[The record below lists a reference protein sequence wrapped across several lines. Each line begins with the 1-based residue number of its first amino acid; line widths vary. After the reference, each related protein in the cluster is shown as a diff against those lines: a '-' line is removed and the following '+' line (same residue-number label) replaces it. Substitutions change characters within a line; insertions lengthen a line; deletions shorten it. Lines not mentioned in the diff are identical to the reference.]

1 MIATWLGAGTLLVL
15 QPYVHLDPELL
26 MLTQFGPTI
35 GVLAAIGLL
44 AKDSQQGTK
53 NALVRAGVGAGIV
66 VALFGVCAAA
76 LALAGQ
82 PLHLAIPEQFWLIAP
97 LQLIGACGEEL
108 GWRTFLQRHLQ
119 TRFSMI
125 VSAVIVG
132 VLWSTWHIQYYAFG
146 PAFFLSFV
154 TMSVAVSLIMA
165 VLVRGTSR
173 RGSLLVAG
181 VFHWLLNL
189 GILILLNFE
198 QGGLRNMLILAASSV
213 VIAAVVVG
221 GNRQVTR

>member
-1 MIATWLGAGTLLVL
+1 
-15 QPYVHLDPELL
+15 
-26 MLTQFGPTI
+26 
-35 GVLAAIGLL
+35 
-44 AKDSQQGTK
+44 
-53 NALVRAGVGAGIV
+53 
-66 VALFGVCAAA
+66 
-76 LALAGQ
+76 
-82 PLHLAIPEQFWLIAP
+82 
-97 LQLIGACGEEL
+97 
-108 GWRTFLQRHLQ
+108 
-119 TRFSMI
+119 MI